1 METPEVSPMAT
12 HPTGFIPA
20 LAFPDLISLNSSF
33 FLISQWTYRQ
43 MSFAYLDNKMLR
55 NFAHLKE
62 RPIYSEKS
70 TRAAWFFEANT

>member
-1 METPEVSPMAT
+1 
-12 HPTGFIPA
+12 
-20 LAFPDLISLNSSF
+20 
-33 FLISQWTYRQ
+33 